1 MSMRP
6 ILVLLCS
13 FALTA
18 CLGGSGDEGTTCGD
32 LVCEGDES
40 AATCRIDCV
49 ICGDGVCEAGESP
62 TACPEDCPPQ
72 DPDTGVL
79 RIENHSSYL
88 VTELYVSPCSAPT
101 WGQNQLSE
109 ALSPGYYVWYSVE
122 VGCWEMRAVA
132 SGAGEV
138 RSDQVNVARSST
150 YTWQLF
156 NAGDALAAAP
166 AQ

>member
-1 MSMRP
+1 MSNRP

-13 FALTA
+13 FTLTA
-18 CLGGSGDEGTTCGD
+18 CLSGSGDEGPSCGD

-40 AATCRIDCV
+40 AATCRVDCV
-49 ICGDGVCEAGESP
+49 PCGDGVCAAGESSSC
-62 TACPEDCPPQ
+62 AEDCPAP

-79 RIENHSSYL
+79 RIENHSSF
-88 VTELYVSPCSAPT
+88 VIVELNVSPCSAPT
-101 WGQNQLSE
+101 WGRNWLPEPLAS
-109 ALSPGYYVWYSVE
+109 GFYVWFTVE

-132 SGAGEV
+132 AGGVGEV
-138 RSDQVNVARSST
+138 SSDQVSVTRGST